1 MAGNLDQIPLP
12 PEALKRH
19 PNLRLDH
26 PAELWRLH
34 WESDPSSPGAKNP
47 GRWRFDAPQ
56 GEYSVTYANCERHHI
71 FVEVYGDTEDHRDIQ
86 PDQADRK
93 ISVASLDRPLHLV
106 DLGDA
111 ETLAHLRLDSRVSTT
126 VEYSRTQLWS
136 RALHDFLPHADGIR
150 YPGRKAGREDNFCL
164 FLDRCKD
171 AITWKPVG
179 TIATERALVLR
190 ACMKFDITARVYLE
204 GPPGEAWPSE

>member
-1 MAGNLDQIPLP
+1 VTGNLDQIPLP
-12 PEALKRH
+12 PKAVER
-19 PNLRLDH
+19 PPDLRLDR

-34 WESDPSSPGAKNP
+34 WESDPSSPEPKDP
-47 GRWRFDAPQ
+47 GRWRFDAPHA
-56 GEYSVTYANCERHHI
+56 EYPVTYANRERHHI
-71 FVEVYGDTEDHRDIQ
+71 FVEVYGDTDDHREIQ

-93 ISVASLDRPLHLV
+93 ISVASLNRPLRLI

-126 VEYSRTQLWS
+126 IEYSRTQLWS
-136 RALHDFLPHADGIR
+136 RTLHDSLPYADAIR

-171 AITWKPVG
+171 ALVWNLVG
-179 TIATERALVLR
+179 TIATERALVLS

-204 GPPGEAWPSE
+204 GPPTEAWPSE